1 MQRNL
6 GSTKVNRM
14 VECSPLVLFLS
25 SYMPLFLLIAF
36 RQIYTNKSQMVIGG
50 EFSSSIVNYFHYFG
64 MATLCVFLTIL
75 GLWGTYITFKNLEA
89 KAENGT
95 VVRISEVS
103 SMNDEPLAYVAT
115 YIIPILFEDYSN
127 FVDCVSILMIMYV
140 VYMLYIRSN
149 LLLVN
154 PILNLKYSIFN
165 IKYKDGDIERQGVLI
180 SKDRYIEECDKVKIY
195 NVGYQLFYGIKR

>member
-14 VECSPLVLFLS
+14 VKCSPLVLFLS

-75 GLWGTYITFKNLEA
+75 GLWGTYITFKN
-89 KAENGT
+89 
-95 VVRISEVS
+95 
-103 SMNDEPLAYVAT
+103 LAYVAT